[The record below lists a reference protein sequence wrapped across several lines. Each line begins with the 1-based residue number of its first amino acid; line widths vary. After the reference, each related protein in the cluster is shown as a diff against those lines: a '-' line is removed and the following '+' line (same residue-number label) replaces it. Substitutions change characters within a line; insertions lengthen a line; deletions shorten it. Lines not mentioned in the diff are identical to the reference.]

1 MPKVL
6 NKYKDE
12 IPKGAVYVGRPTKF
26 GNPFP
31 MAFPEDRPLVI
42 SKFRQHVKEHPELTR
57 AIKEE
62 LKGRDL
68 VCFCAPLPCHA
79 DILLEIANSPD

>member
-1 MPKVL
+1 MAKVL

-31 MAFPEDRPLVI
+31 MATKEDRGVVVQ
-42 SKFRQHVKEHPELTR
+42 KYREYVQQNPELIK
-57 AIKEE
+57 AIKKE
-62 LKGRDL
+62 LCGKDL

-79 DILLEIANSPD
+79 DILLEIANSP